1 VLIRGASGRGKSS
14 LALELMGYGATLVS
28 DDQTVLARKNDYV
41 FASAPPPI
49 AGLIEARGLGVL
61 RADYVDGA
69 RVVMVMDLDHE
80 TSDRIPEPR
89 NVTILGC
96 AVPLF
101 YKPVGLHSA
110 AGIIQYLRMGL
121 SDK

>member
-1 VLIRGASGRGKSS
+1 
-14 LALELMGYGATLVS
+14 MGYGATLVS
-28 DDQTVLARKNDYV
+28 DDQTVLTRKNGYV
-41 FASAPPPI
+41 FASAPPQI

-80 TSDRIPEPR
+80 TSE
-89 NVTILGC
+89 
-96 AVPLF
+96 
-101 YKPVGLHSA
+101 GLHSA